1 MSKNILVSNP
11 TLDERSDE
19 ETLHRWIND
28 PEEKVGANTKQA
40 HVRQISGMSDL
51 ASIQAISIE
60 KRAALRNI
68 KPEQSHE
75 ALLQDRQQSHAV
87 LLDEGMR
94 LDRPY
99 KADADNT
106 VPNMI
111 NFGQVRKQGDRSSN
125 SRSSYVPSMTPIF
138 NEYDE
143 DDKPVDSRRQSPTP
157 SSQWQ
162 SVSSN
167 DYQDQ
172 FLRDFPAEMRR
183 NLEA

>member
-1 MSKNILVSNP
+1 
-11 TLDERSDE
+11 
-19 ETLHRWIND
+19 
-28 PEEKVGANTKQA
+28 
-40 HVRQISGMSDL
+40 
-51 ASIQAISIE
+51 
-60 KRAALRNI
+60 
-68 KPEQSHE
+68 
-75 ALLQDRQQSHAV
+75 
-87 LLDEGMR
+87 MR

-99 KADADNT
+99 KADADIP
-106 VPNMI
+106 VPNVV
-111 NFGQVRKQGDRSSN
+111 NFGGAFVKSKQGDRSNN